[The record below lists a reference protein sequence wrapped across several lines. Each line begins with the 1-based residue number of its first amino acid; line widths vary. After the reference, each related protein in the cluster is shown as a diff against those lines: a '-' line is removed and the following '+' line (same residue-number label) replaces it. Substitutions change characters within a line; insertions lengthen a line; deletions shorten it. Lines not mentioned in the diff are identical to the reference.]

1 MLDPRYQLDKRQ
13 VRAAFDRAA
22 SRYDG
27 AAVLQR
33 EVGTRLQ
40 ERLDVIRL
48 QPTRIL
54 DLGCGTGVMSRELA
68 RRYKKAEVIGLDL
81 APSML
86 AQARKRKGW
95 FSKQRFVCADAE
107 RLPLADDS
115 VDMIL
120 SNVTIQWCSDLDALF
135 AECRRV
141 LRPGGMLMFST
152 LGPDTLKE
160 LRASW
165 QTVDGYSH
173 VNAFIDMHDIGDA
186 MVRSRLADPVMD
198 VETITMTYG
207 DVMTL
212 MRDLKQIGAHNVTAG
227 RPAGMTGRQR
237 LARLR
242 DAYEQFRRDGV
253 LPASYEVV
261 YGHAWVSE
269 QKQTIVTE
277 PGTQYVS
284 VDQLRG
290 TRRG

>member
-1 MLDPRYQLDKRQ
+1 MHDPRYQIDKRQ
-13 VRAAFDRAA
+13 VRASFDRAA
-22 SRYDG
+22 GSYDA

-33 EVGTRLQ
+33 EVGNRLQ
-40 ERLDVIRL
+40 ERLDLIKL
-48 QPTRIL
+48 APSRIL
-54 DLGCGTGVMSRELA
+54 DLGCGTGVMSRELT

-81 APSML
+81 APAML
-86 AQARKRKGW
+86 AQARRRKGW

-120 SNVTIQWCSDLDALF
+120 SNLTIQWCSDLDTLF

-165 QTVDGYSH
+165 QAVDGYSH

-207 DVMTL
+207 DVMAL

-237 LARLR
+237 IERLR
-242 DAYEQFRRDGV
+242 GAYEQFRRDGV

-269 QKQTIVTE
+269 QIPPLAAE
-277 PGTQYVS
+277 PGTQYFS